1 MELHNKKKKKVEI
14 DRVMSWYQKS
24 NEIFVIDFG
33 NGLSQNDQNIEIWEV
48 LFICILHRNVRYWV
62 IDYLRHTVPTTLT

>member
-33 NGLSQNDQNIEIWEV
+33 NGLSQNDQNIEI
-48 LFICILHRNVRYWV
+48 
-62 IDYLRHTVPTTLT
+62 